1 MRTCAAR
8 DPTYLSVQRHPTN
21 GRRGVYDTVRTA
33 RSKGRAP
40 RRVRERAVATVS
52 RFYCTIPT
60 YTHFALRSRLCILQ
74 RHLTPVRQQAPLRVQ
89 CDSAVP
95 TVSYLYLLYDT
106 YVHSLRAPLR
116 CLCNNQEKLHL
127 AMNMVYFII
136 YVPGQLA
143 INSDPPQVDVGAM

>member
-1 MRTCAAR
+1 MCELPCVRTCAAR

-60 YTHFALRSRLCILQ
+60 YTHFALRSRLCIAC
-74 RHLTPVRQQAPLRVQ
+74 TVRQRRADRF
-89 CDSAVP
+89 VP
-95 TVSYLYLLYDT
+95 IVRYL
-106 YVHSLRAPLR
+106 HSLRAPLR